1 MITSELSIIWNINY
15 DRWPLVTLV
24 TAPPWSPLLLS
35 ALGHSILGWL
45 LTTNNKKALSDTLWS
60 SEVDIMLALETHWLC
75 WSGGQWLRT
84 QWWHPELLCWED
96 FIIVEYLLTRRV
108 SVRTRFASHL
118 QQQSAAVSHLI
129 LQSKLITAYL
139 GYNRHWRLD
148 LSLLTTNTRALQARE
163 SGK

>member
-84 QWWHPELLCWED
+84 QWWHPRAAV
-96 FIIVEYLLTRRV
+96 FGRYYHHGV
-108 SVRTRFASHL
+108 SPNQAS
-118 QQQSAAVSHLI
+118 QCQNQICISSPAAVSSSLSSHPTIWTDNSLSR
-129 LQSKLITAYL
+129 LQQT
-139 GYNRHWRLD
+139 LD